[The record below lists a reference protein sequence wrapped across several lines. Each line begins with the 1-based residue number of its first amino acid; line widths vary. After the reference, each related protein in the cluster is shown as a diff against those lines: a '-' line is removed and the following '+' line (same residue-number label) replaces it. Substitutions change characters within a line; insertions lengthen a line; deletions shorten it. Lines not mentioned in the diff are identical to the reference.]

1 MNRGERPPRDG
12 SRGPARTGRANQPE
26 RDRRRHPPR
35 AAGAVGGEIAIVN
48 RKGAQRLRG
57 GHPWVFRS
65 DLERLP
71 ALPAGIVR
79 VEESNG
85 APLGW
90 ALWSPQ
96 SEISLRRL
104 EADPARQPDAAW
116 WHEAL
121 RTAIARRAPLAT
133 EANAY
138 RLVHGEGDGLPS
150 LVVDRYGDALVVQL
164 LSAGVDAHTGT
175 IVESLRELTGC
186 TGILARNDPA
196 ARDREGLPREVT
208 LLYGDVPRVVEVL
221 EHGVRY
227 LAAPWDGQKTG
238 AFLDQRENRVLIG
251 SLARGQALDCF
262 AYHGSFA
269 LHLAKRADHVCAVD
283 VSAPALARVHEHAQ
297 RNGLTNIEPVEGD
310 AFDVLRAWHR
320 EGRRFDTIVVDPPA
334 FAKTRGALDGALRG
348 YKDINLQAMKLLS
361 PGGLLFTASCSFHLS
376 RGLFFDMLSEAVADS
391 GRRFAL
397 RAITGQPLD
406 HPELIN
412 VPETGYLK
420 GALLEAMN

>member
-1 MNRGERPPRDG
+1 VNRP
-12 SRGPARTGRANQPE
+12 
-26 RDRRRHPPR
+26 DRRQSQRNRSRQSAGEHRGASPR
-35 AAGAVGGEIAIVN
+35 REPAAPIVGGDVAVVS
-48 RKGAQRLRG
+48 RRGAERLRG

-65 DLERLP
+65 DVERVP
-71 ALPAGIVR
+71 DLPAGVVR
-79 VEESNG
+79 VEAANG
-85 APLGW
+85 TPLGW
-90 ALWSPQ
+90 ALWSPR
-96 SEISLRRL
+96 SEISLRRV
-104 EADPARQPDAAW
+104 EANPERVIDEAW
-116 WHEAL
+116 WYETL

-150 LVVDRYGDALVVQL
+150 LVVDKYGDALVVQL
-164 LSAGVDAHTGT
+164 LSAGVDVWTDT
-175 IVESLRELTGC
+175 IVQALRELTGC

-196 ARDREGLPREVT
+196 ARDREGLPREVK
-208 LLYGDVPRVVEVL
+208 LLYGDVPKTVEVL
-221 EHGVRY
+221 EHGIRY
-227 LAAPWDGQKTG
+227 IAAPWDGQKTG

-251 SLARGQALDCF
+251 GLARGNALDCF

-269 LHLAKRADHVCAVD
+269 LHLAKHADHVCALD
-283 VSAPALARVHEHAQ
+283 ISAPALARVHEHAE

-310 AFDVLRAWHR
+310 AFDVLRGWHK
-320 EGRRFDTIVVDPPA
+320 EGRTFDTIVVDPPA

-348 YKDINLQAMKLLS
+348 YKDINLQAMKLLA

-376 RGLFFDMLSEAVADS
+376 RGLFFEMLSEAVADS

-420 GALLEAMN
+420 GALLEAMG

>member
-1 MNRGERPPRDG
+1 MNRPDRRSSNRGRPRDSSARG
-12 SRGPARTGRANQPE
+12 SAPRRATVAP
-26 RDRRRHPPR
+26 D
-35 AAGAVGGEIAIVN
+35 VGGEVAVVS
-48 RKGAQRLRG
+48 RRGADRLRG

-65 DLERLP
+65 DVERVP
-71 ALPAGIVR
+71 ALPAGVVR
-79 VEESNG
+79 VEAANG
-85 APLGW
+85 MPLGW
-90 ALWSPQ
+90 ALWSPK
-96 SEISLRRL
+96 SEISLRRI
-104 EADPARQPDAAW
+104 EANADVVINDAW
-116 WHEAL
+116 WHETL
-121 RTAIARRAPLAT
+121 RVAIARRAPLAAD
-133 EANAY
+133 ANAY

-150 LVVDRYGDALVVQL
+150 LVVDQYGESLVVQL
-164 LSAGVDAHTGT
+164 LSAGVDAWTDT
-175 IVESLRELTGC
+175 IVHSLRDLTGC

-196 ARDREGLPREVT
+196 ARDREGLPREVK
-208 LLYGDVPRVVEVL
+208 LLYGDVPRTVEVL

-251 SLARGQALDCF
+251 SLARGKALDCF

-269 LHLAKRADHVCAVD
+269 LHLAKSAEHVSALD
-283 VSAPALARVHEHAQ
+283 VSAPALARVHEHAA
-297 RNGLTNIEPVEGD
+297 RNGLSNIEPVEGD
-310 AFDVLRAWHR
+310 AFELLRAWHR
-320 EGRRFDTIVVDPPA
+320 EGRLFDTIVVDPPA

-348 YKDINLQAMKLLS
+348 YKDINLQAMKLLA

-376 RGLFFDMLSEAVADS
+376 RGMFFEMLSEAVADS

-420 GALLEAMN
+420 GALLEAMG

>member
-1 MNRGERPPRDG
+1 MSRPPRTEG
-12 SRGPARTGRANQPE
+12 AAVVSRRA
-26 RDRRRHPPR
+26 
-35 AAGAVGGEIAIVN
+35 V
-48 RKGAQRLRG
+48 QRLRR
-57 GHPWVFRS
+57 GHPWIFRS
-65 DLERLP
+65 DVERRP
-71 ALPAGIVR
+71 SAPAGIVP
-79 VEESNG
+79 VEGPDG
-85 APLGW
+85 APHGY
-90 ALWSPQ
+90 ALWSPL
-96 SEISLRRL
+96 SEISLRRIETDL
-104 EADPARQPDAAW
+104 TRVPDASW
-116 WHEAL
+116 WHDKL
-121 RTAIARRAPLAT
+121 RTAIARRAPLAAR
-133 EANAY
+133 ANAY

-164 LSAGVDAHTGT
+164 LSAGVDAWTDE
-175 IVESLRELTGC
+175 IVAALVDLTGC

-196 ARDREGLPREVT
+196 ARGREGLPREVR
-208 LLYGDVPRVVEVL
+208 LLYGDVPRTVEVE

-269 LHLAKRADHVCAVD
+269 LHLAKQAERVVALD
-283 VSAPALARVHEHAQ
+283 VSAPALARVHDHAE
-297 RNGLTNIEPVEGD
+297 RNGFRNIEPVEGD
-310 AFDVLRAWHR
+310 AFDVLRAWYR

-334 FAKTRGALDGALRG
+334 FAKTKNALDGALRG
-348 YKDINLQAMKLLS
+348 YKDINLQAMRLLA

-376 RGLFFDMLSEAVADS
+376 RGHFFEMLQDASADS
-391 GRRFAL
+391 GRAFAL

-406 HPELIN
+406 HPELIT

>member
-1 MNRGERPPRDG
+1 M
-12 SRGPARTGRANQPE
+12 
-26 RDRRRHPPR
+26 
-35 AAGAVGGEIAIVN
+35 AGAAVVSRRAV
-48 RKGAQRLRG
+48 QRLRG

-65 DLERLP
+65 DVEHRP
-71 ALPAGIVR
+71 SPPAGIVPI
-79 VEESNG
+79 EGPDG
-85 APLGW
+85 APLGF
-90 ALWSPQ
+90 ALWSPL
-96 SEISLRRL
+96 SEISLRRI
-104 EADPARQPDAAW
+104 ETDRSRTPDAAW
-116 WHEAL
+116 WHEKL
-121 RTAIARRAPLAT
+121 RTAIARRAPLA
-133 EANAY
+133 EHANAY

-150 LVVDRYGDALVVQL
+150 LVVDQYGDVLVVQL
-164 LSAGVDAHTGT
+164 LSAGVDAWTDT
-175 IVESLRELTGC
+175 IVTSLVELTGC

-196 ARDREGLPREVT
+196 ARGREGLPREVK
-208 LLYGDVPRVVEVL
+208 LLYGEVPRTVEVV

-269 LHLAKRADHVCAVD
+269 LHLAKKADRVVALD
-283 VSAPALARVHEHAQ
+283 VSAPALARVHEHAE

-310 AFDVLRAWHR
+310 AFDVLRAWYR

-334 FAKTRGALDGALRG
+334 FAKTRNAIDGALRG
-348 YKDINLQAMKLLS
+348 YKDINLQAMRLLT

-376 RGLFFDMLSEAVADS
+376 RGHFFETLQEASADS
-391 GRRFAL
+391 GRAFAL

-406 HPELIN
+406 HPELLT

-420 GALLEAMN
+420 GALLEAMS

>member
-1 MNRGERPPRDG
+1 M
-12 SRGPARTGRANQPE
+12 SRTASPQV
-26 RDRRRHPPR
+26 
-35 AAGAVGGEIAIVN
+35 AVVN
-48 RKGAQRLRG
+48 RKGASRLRG

-65 DLERLP
+65 DVVQRP
-71 ALPAGIVR
+71 AAAAGVVR
-79 VEESNG
+79 VEEQHG

-104 EADPARQPDAAW
+104 DADASRVIDAAW
-116 WHEAL
+116 WHETL
-121 RTAIARRAPLAT
+121 RTAIARRAPLADH
-133 EANAY
+133 ANAY

-164 LSAGVDAHTGT
+164 LSAGMDAHTDV
-175 IVESLRELTGC
+175 IVQSLQALTGC
-186 TGILARNDPA
+186 TGILARNDPP
-196 ARDREGLPREVT
+196 ARAREGLPREVR
-208 LLYGDVPRVVEVL
+208 LLYGEVPRTVEVL

-269 LHLAKRADHVCAVD
+269 LHLARHADHVCAVD
-283 VSAPALARVHEHAQ
+283 VSAPALARVHEHAE

-310 AFDVLRAWHR
+310 AFDVLRAWQR

-348 YKDINLQAMKLLS
+348 YKDINLQAMKLLA
-361 PGGLLFTASCSFHLS
+361 PGGLLFTASCSHHLS
-376 RGLFFDMLSEAVADS
+376 RGLFFEVITEAAADS

-397 RAITGQPLD
+397 RTFTGQPLD
-406 HPELIN
+406 HPELLN

-420 GALLEAMN
+420 GAILEAMG